1 MSQTVLSYSHNRERE
16 AIRMTV
22 DRYAT
27 EEKLRLIKDIE
38 VSKKFSWKT
47 FVKAI
52 ELYAMSL

>member
-1 MSQTVLSYSHNRERE
+1 MLSYSHNRERE

-22 DRYAT
+22 DKYAT

-47 FVKAI
+47 FLKAI

>member
-1 MSQTVLSYSHNRERE
+1 MLLYSHNRERE

-22 DRYAT
+22 DKYAT

-47 FVKAI
+47 FLKAI